1 MGCGK
6 TTCPDFIVPASDSG
20 SGDSLP
26 SVGFLQVTTD
36 LFTRE
41 ELQRIR
47 DRARR
52 LSIPTSAHKTEE
64 EWQYKKIADA
74 ANILDA
80 LYARDEQELAAI
92 GDVTVVPTPPNVPYD
107 SCSPTHRHS
116 SCHHRPFLGG
126 YRKS

>member
-1 MGCGK
+1 MSMDNSA
-6 TTCPDFIVPASDSG
+6 TS
-20 SGDSLP
+20 
-26 SVGFLQVTTD
+26 GFLQVVEPD

-41 ELQRIR
+41 ELRGIR

-80 LYARDEQELAAI
+80 LYARDEQELAGVVLIAPPISCRCESRGGCPDAI
-92 GDVTVVPTPPNVPYD
+92 I
-107 SCSPTHRHS
+107 
-116 SCHHRPFLGG
+116 GG
-126 YRKS
+126 